1 MYDLVAAIEKY
12 PEFLPWVQG
21 IRITKREAD
30 TIYADLIVGFKM
42 FRESFTSKVSLTP
55 PDVIDVKYLK
65 GPLKYLNNHWRF
77 EPDGKGGCIVD
88 FYVDFEF
95 KSRLFQSVA
104 GALFNEA
111 VRRMIHAFESRA
123 EQIYGRKNGGAAKG
137 SLERSL
143 SATFTDASRT
153 LLRPIS
159 PNSWRS

>member
-1 MYDLVAAIEKY
+1 MPTHAERRPLPYTPQQMYDLVAAIEKY

-21 IRITKREAD
+21 VRITKRETD
-30 TIYADLIVGFKM
+30 TVYADLIVGFRM
-42 FRESFTSKVSLTP
+42 FRESFTSKVSLAP

-95 KSRLFQSVA
+95 KSRIFQKVA
-104 GALFNEA
+104 GTLFNEA

-123 EQIYGRKNGGAAKG
+123 EAIYGRKNGGAAKG
-137 SLERSL
+137 SLKE
-143 SATFTDASRT
+143 A
-153 LLRPIS
+153 
-159 PNSWRS
+159 

>member
-1 MYDLVAAIEKY
+1 MYDLVAAIDKY

-21 IRITKREAD
+21 IRITKRETD
-30 TIYADLIVGFKM
+30 TVYADLIVGFRM
-42 FRESFTSKVSLTP
+42 FRESFTSKVSLAP

-95 KSRLFQSVA
+95 KSRIFQKVA
-104 GALFNEA
+104 GTLFNEA

-123 EQIYGRKNGGAAKG
+123 EEIYGRKNGRSAKG
-137 SLERSL
+137 SLKE
-143 SATFTDASRT
+143 A
-153 LLRPIS
+153 
-159 PNSWRS
+159 